1 MNDNPTNSINTFT
14 EGTIIKGDISA
25 IGDVRMDG
33 TLEGNITLTGK
44 LVLGEKGVIIG
55 NVICQNANIIG
66 QVTGNVS
73 VKEYLSLYAT
83 ARIKGDIL
91 SNKLS
96 IEPGAHF
103 SGACRM
109 VDELNEIPC

>member
-1 MNDNPTNSINTFT
+1 MSDNPTGSVNTFT
-14 EGTIIKGDISA
+14 EGTVIKGDISA
-25 IGDVRMDG
+25 IGDVRLDG

-44 LVLGEKGVIIG
+44 LVLGEKGSIIG

-66 QVTGNVS
+66 SVTGNVS
-73 VKEYLSLYAT
+73 VKEFLSLYAS
-83 ARIKGDIL
+83 AHIKGDIL

-96 IEPGAHF
+96 IEPGAYF

-109 VDELNEIPC
+109 VDELKDLQ

>member
-1 MNDNPTNSINTFT
+1 MSDNPTNSINTFA
-14 EGTIIKGDISA
+14 EGTTIKGDISA
-25 IGDVRMDG
+25 VGDVRMDG
-33 TLEGNITLTGK
+33 LLEGNITLTGK
-44 LVLGEKGVIIG
+44 LVLGEKGIIIG

-73 VKEYLSLYAT
+73 VKEFLSLYAT
-83 ARIKGDIL
+83 SRIKGDIL

-109 VDELNEIPC
+109 IDEIKDLQ

>member
-1 MNDNPTNSINTFT
+1 MSDNPTSINTFT
-14 EGTIIKGDISA
+14 EGTTIKGDISA
-25 IGDVRMDG
+25 NGDVRMDG
-33 TLEGNITLTGK
+33 ILEGNITLTGK
-44 LVLGEKGVIIG
+44 LVLGEKGIIIG

-73 VKEYLSLYAT
+73 VKEFLSLYAS

-96 IEPGAHF
+96 IEPGAYF

-109 VDELNEIPC
+109 VDELKDIQ